1 VRDDFDLKT
10 KEILAKRV
18 GYRCSNPGCRKLT
31 SGPRSDPAPTPPPAQ
46 PRPQSARC
54 PNHHQ
59 TTPGSVDP
67 RTLAPIPSLR
77 PLRRAGRLL
86 HSERTAPDRISH
98 VERHELRL
106 HRAAW
111 AARSPAPAA
120 PCTTRGGPIS
130 SAEPLPQPRCRNSQD
145 CPGCASNWQESHRT
159 ARQLAG
165 RIRAGRSMSGNRSSL
180 PTTLGRGTAPEGK
193 LPPDFL
199 RVARE
204 GICIKSRKAYTMSV
218 AWLSTSRDYD
228 QGSGSRPDSIFLTQ
242 AGPPPRLGR
251 CSWVHCIALSW
262 RAS

>member
-106 HRAAW
+106 HRAVW

-120 PCTTRGGPIS
+120 SEFEVGTS
-130 SAEPLPQPRCRNSQD
+130 STAQMQKLTGLPRLR
-145 CPGCASNWQESHRT
+145 QE
-159 ARQLAG
+159 LAG
-165 RIRAGRSMSGNRSSL
+165 NPQHGAAISG
-180 PTTLGRGTAPEGK
+180 
-193 LPPDFL
+193 
-199 RVARE
+199 
-204 GICIKSRKAYTMSV
+204 
-218 AWLSTSRDYD
+218 
-228 QGSGSRPDSIFLTQ
+228 
-242 AGPPPRLGR
+242 
-251 CSWVHCIALSW
+251 
-262 RAS
+262 